1 RSSPG
6 GVGVDCRRTSA
17 WPTRA
22 LAISACPDQL
32 RLASQ
37 TRRPSE
43 RTWLKQGK
51 TEPTAD
57 STLPRSSLFLPAG
70 EPAGRRG
77 PARAAAPTLPS
88 TRRPASRRACRR
100 TRPRRAAG
108 KAAPGPPVSPRGYSL
123 CAWQRA
129 ERSGPTL
136 TCPIQRSGSL
146 SSRTCLPSCV
156 RCPMATCGPREPPC
170 VRIFD

>member
-1 RSSPG
+1 M
-6 GVGVDCRRTSA
+6 
-17 WPTRA
+17 
-22 LAISACPDQL
+22 
-32 RLASQ
+32 
-37 TRRPSE
+37 RP
-43 RTWLKQGK
+43 
-51 TEPTAD
+51 
-57 STLPRSSLFLPAG
+57 
-70 EPAGRRG
+70 
-77 PARAAAPTLPS
+77 AAPQREPG
-88 TRRPASRRACRR
+88 ASRRACRR

-108 KAAPGPPVSPRGYSL
+108 KAAPGPPVSPPRGYSL